1 MVDVWVLD
9 RAAKRRLMSLLEYAF
24 CFRVEGEHWK
34 LSDEGSHG
42 LSAKLAVMNA
52 RFGVSIPGR
61 RGEYAMATS
70 AKMNH
75 VLIGAGAVRI
85 L

>member
-9 RAAKRRLMSLLEYAF
+9 RTAKRQLRSLFEYAF
-24 CFRVEGEHWK
+24 SFRVERKYWRP
-34 LSDEGSHG
+34 SDDGGYGS
-42 LSAKLAVMNA
+42 SAKFAIMYA
-52 RFGVSIPGR
+52 KFGVVIPER

-75 VLIGAGAVRI
+75 VLIGAGVVRI